1 MERLQP
7 LIKFLNKP
15 FGVYEFKGISVEPR
29 YWMAGAIVVLVFL
42 LLLSLARLRYEYV
55 HWSVSKPSLA
65 MIFWGFIIAILFEGL
80 LMVFGKTMFT
90 EILGWKN
97 APKPIST
104 IIDIGR
110 NKFVTVMGASDEKA
124 SYKSVVTDYE
134 SLSDKE
140 GEKVK
145 DYICK

>member
-7 LIKFLNKP
+7 IVKILNKP
-15 FGVYEFKGISVEPR
+15 FGVYEFKGISIEPR
-29 YWMAGAIVVLVFL
+29 YWMAGAVVILVFL

-80 LMVFGKTMFT
+80 LLVFGKTMFT
-90 EILGWKN
+90 EILGWNN

-110 NKFVTVMGASDEKA
+110 NKFVNVMGASDEKA
-124 SYKSVVTDYE
+124 SYKSVVNDYE
-134 SLSDKE
+134 SL
-140 GEKVK
+140 GEKESKMVK
-145 DYICK
+145 DYVCK